1 MLFTLFNPTDSL
13 IFICT
18 FSNVN
23 GQIID
28 KKTRLLLVL
37 KNICLEQKRIDQHN
51 HKRQCFN
58 IK

>member
-13 IFICT
+13 IFTCT

-28 KKTRLLLVL
+28 KKNKTVVGT
-37 KNICLEQKRIDQHN
+37 
-51 HKRQCFN
+51 
-58 IK
+58 